1 MEIIPGEIS
10 VLRRIWGG
18 KSASVVSSAHKT
30 LSGGVGS
37 YEHLGCRTSNRFS
50 LSSVPLLSLGSHAG
64 PSVLFP
70 FLKYPVTFR
79 LCSRSGYF
87 AGEAAAG
94 SFIDFRNSAP
104 LGYVAMAEAIQI
116 QVNGEQR
123 DCQADATVGDLLRE
137 LAIKTERVAVE
148 LNLEI
153 LDRKEFDQRRLKQG
167 DRVEI
172 LSFIGG
178 GS

>member
-1 MEIIPGEIS
+1 
-10 VLRRIWGG
+10 
-18 KSASVVSSAHKT
+18 
-30 LSGGVGS
+30 
-37 YEHLGCRTSNRFS
+37 
-50 LSSVPLLSLGSHAG
+50 
-64 PSVLFP
+64 
-70 FLKYPVTFR
+70 
-79 LCSRSGYF
+79 
-87 AGEAAAG
+87 
-94 SFIDFRNSAP
+94 
-104 LGYVAMAEAIQI
+104 MAEAIQI

-123 DCQADATVGDLLRE
+123 GFPADATVGDLLRE

-167 DRVEI
+167 DRIEI

>member
-1 MEIIPGEIS
+1 
-10 VLRRIWGG
+10 
-18 KSASVVSSAHKT
+18 
-30 LSGGVGS
+30 
-37 YEHLGCRTSNRFS
+37 
-50 LSSVPLLSLGSHAG
+50 
-64 PSVLFP
+64 
-70 FLKYPVTFR
+70 
-79 LCSRSGYF
+79 
-87 AGEAAAG
+87 
-94 SFIDFRNSAP
+94 
-104 LGYVAMAEAIQI
+104 MAESSQI
-116 QVNGEQR
+116 LVNGEQR
-123 DCQADATVGDLLRE
+123 GCQADATVGDLLRE